1 MQLDSAVDRTIDPHQ
16 WVDKYANYLYSFAL
30 VRIADEDLAR
40 DLVQETF
47 LAALE
52 QSDRFEGRSS
62 EKTWLTAILKNKIID
77 IYRSQSAGL
86 KKGMVVSAVQEGDHD
101 FFDPDNGHWNDLH
114 KPVEIGIEQS
124 DALENKEFQRILQAC
139 MGKLPA
145 LWSSVFTM
153 KHIDQE
159 TTKIICQELKVSP
172 ANFWVIIHRT
182 KINLRACLQKNWI

>member
-1 MQLDSAVDRTIDPHQ
+1 MQLDSTVDGITDPRQ
-16 WVDKYANYLYSFAL
+16 WVNKYANYLYSFAL
-30 VRIADEDLAR
+30 VRIGDQDLAK

-52 QSDRFEGRSS
+52 QRDRFEGRSS

-86 KKGMVVSAVQEGDHD
+86 KKEVAVSAANEDDVG

-114 KPVEIGIEQS
+114 KPYEIGIEQP

-139 MGKLPA
+139 MAKLPS

-159 TTKIICQELKVSP
+159 TTKKICQELKVSP
-172 ANFWVIIHRT
+172 ANFWIIIHRT